1 MPTPALPV
9 RNRYANVRSMTATP
23 VLRLVLI
30 CVASAA
36 LTQAGC
42 GKKDKDKNSV
52 KKAATNATGA
62 TKDNKFIRAEP
73 TNKTKPPTAKNKPPL
88 KNLATDT
95 NKSAVKH
102 AWSLRFGNKKRDNG
116 RGIATDSKG
125 NIYLTGLFSGKVDFG
140 NKKPI
145 DSGKLLNV
153 FLAKYDSEGTLK
165 WVKSIGNK
173 GEEDASA
180 VTVDKDDNVIIAG
193 LFSEQLRIEGKLL
206 DAEREADN
214 IFVAKWDSSGK
225 LQWAKDFGADG
236 NDVAHGLAT
245 DSAGNIILTG
255 RYQQFIDFGK
265 GKLRSNGN
273 NEIFITKL
281 TPAGELLWARSI
293 GALHDDV
300 GRAVAVDV
308 QDNIYLGADI
318 TTNTMLD
325 GKKLDIKGQT
335 DAGVIKF
342 DANGNV
348 QWATTWGG
356 AFQEILV
363 SLAVD
368 PAGGVIAVGA
378 FKDKMVINGE
388 THKSKGGS
396 DMFVVKLD
404 TNGKVQWAR
413 TWGDRYKD
421 IAAGVSVNKFG
432 TIAVTG
438 WFERKVN
445 FGGGVRKSEGNKDV
459 FLLKL
464 DRNGK
469 YMWDNHFG
477 AKGDDTGRGVIIDD
491 SGVITLS
498 GTFRFDVTFGG
509 RTLESARELDRK
521 LPAGDA
527 FLARFTP

>member
-1 MPTPALPV
+1 MTGTPAL
-9 RNRYANVRSMTATP
+9 
-23 VLRLVLI
+23 RLFLVCLTS
-30 CVASAA
+30 VALA
-36 LTQAGC
+36 QAGC
-42 GKKDKDKNSV
+42 GGKKDKDKTRA
-52 KKAATNATGA
+52 KKAASKTATA
-62 TKDNKFIRAEP
+62 KSSKFISADPKNNTRP
-73 TNKTKPPTAKNKPPL
+73 AKKKPPL
-88 KNLATDT
+88 QNLATDT
-95 NKSAVKH
+95 SKAAVKH
-102 AWSLRFGNKKRDNG
+102 VWSLRFGNKKRDNG
-116 RGIATDSKG
+116 RGIAIDSKG
-125 NIYLTGLFSGKVDFG
+125 NIYMTGLFTGKVDFG
-140 NKKPI
+140 NKKPVN
-145 DSGKLLNV
+145 SGKDLNV
-153 FLAKYDSEGTLK
+153 FLAKYNNEGTLQ

-180 VTVDKDDNVIIAG
+180 VTVDKDDNVIVAG
-193 LFSEQLRIEGKLL
+193 LFSAQLRVAGKLL
-206 DAEREADN
+206 DAERKADN
-214 IFVAKWDSSGK
+214 IFVAKWNSAGK
-225 LQWAKDFGADG
+225 PLWARDFGADG

-281 TPAGELLWARSI
+281 TPGGDLMWARSI

-318 TTNTMLD
+318 TTRTMLD

-335 DAGVIKF
+335 DAGVIKL
-342 DANGNV
+342 DPNGKV
-348 QWATTWGG
+348 LWATTWGG

-368 PAGGVIAVGA
+368 PAGGVIAAGG

-388 THKSKGGS
+388 TYKSKGNS
-396 DMFVVKLD
+396 DAFVVKLD
-404 TNGKVQWAR
+404 THGKIQWVRA
-413 TWGDRYKD
+413 WGDRYKD

-438 WFERKVN
+438 WFEREVN
-445 FGGGVRKSEGNKDV
+445 FGGGKRKSAGNKDI

-464 DRNGK
+464 DRDGK
-469 YMWDNHFG
+469 YMWDTEFG
-477 AKGDDTGRGVIIDD
+477 AKGDDIGRSVILGDD
-491 SGVITLS
+491 GVITLS
-498 GTFRFDVTFGG
+498 GTFRFDVSFGG
-509 RTLESARELDRK
+509 PTLESAREIDRK

-527 FLARFTP
+527 FLARFAP